1 MSLCKVC
8 PLKGMKTLENFV
20 GDSSL
25 RPFSPVPRS
34 LLSRSSSTPAAAGEG
49 RGVPG
54 GSGSPGEPRGAELLA
69 PGPSGWG
76 VAPLGRCFVSQP
88 NLLRCVKLGLAW
100 TGRAVGAGGC
110 IYLYNNK
117 EREGFPHKPLVG
129 QEVSLPPLP
138 ARWGFRD
145 VQRRIPAP
153 GPLCFADLCPSEGD
167 SDADSKDD
175 PLLEGNE
182 SGKISTTTAATPA
195 PASSAATAGDDPR
208 DKGGSPSKSHFF
220 PGDSAG
226 SRSRERTEK
235 APPDSR
241 HSPATISSSTR
252 GGSLSGEELKSP
264 LRDGPKVDEN
274 RLLGKEPFTPL
285 TVQTDSTAH
294 LSQGHLQ
301 NLGFPPALAGQQ
313 FFNPLGNGHPL
324 LLHPGQFAMGGAFSG
339 MAAGMGPLLATVSGA
354 SAGVSGLDNTVM
366 ATAAAQGLSGASAAA
381 LPFHLQQHVLASQ
394 VRVPPRC
401 PSGPGGSKPGD
412 GGSSGHLL

>member
-1 MSLCKVC
+1 MQC
-8 PLKGMKTLENFV
+8 
-20 GDSSL
+20 
-25 RPFSPVPRS
+25 
-34 LLSRSSSTPAAAGEG
+34 
-49 RGVPG
+49 
-54 GSGSPGEPRGAELLA
+54 
-69 PGPSGWG
+69 
-76 VAPLGRCFVSQP
+76 Q
-88 NLLRCVKLGLAW
+88 
-100 TGRAVGAGGC
+100 
-110 IYLYNNK
+110 
-117 EREGFPHKPLVG
+117 
-129 QEVSLPPLP
+129 
-138 ARWGFRD
+138 
-145 VQRRIPAP
+145 IPAP
-153 GPLCFADLCPSEGD
+153 GSLCLADLCPSEGD

-175 PLLEGNE
+175 PLLEANE
-182 SGKISTTTAATPA
+182 SGKISTTTGTTPV
-195 PASSAATAGDDPR
+195 PASSAAATGDDPR
-208 DKGGSPSKSHFF
+208 PKGGSPSKSHFF
-220 PGDSAG
+220 PGDSVG

-235 APPDSR
+235 DPPDSR

-274 RLLGKEPFTPL
+274 RLLGKEPFAPL

-394 VRVPPRC
+394 VLHPPSPAAPLKQGGLRHGGRERATGH
-401 PSGPGGSKPGD
+401 PPFSRPTTGPPTGSLCSAGHWVWGKGRGARAPGA
-412 GGSSGHLL
+412 GLCAST